1 MNIGAHR
8 ECGVG
13 AAEPGSDDRRPDTS
27 PAEVTPGGEEDLMD
41 AHRQGP
47 TFWFQQ
53 MESPRTGR
61 NRFHID
67 IYVPHDQVQARIDA
81 ALAAGGQIVSDTHA
95 PDWWTLADPEGNEA
109 DLAIW
114 G

>member
-1 MNIGAHR
+1 VLGYP
-8 ECGVG
+8 EVG
-13 AAEPGSDDRRPDTS
+13 D
-27 PAEVTPGGEEDLMD
+27 EDLVD

-53 MESPRTGR
+53 MDSPRTGR

-67 IYVPHDQVQARIDA
+67 IYVPYDQVHARIDA
-81 ALAAGGQIVSDTHA
+81 AVAVGGQIVRDNGPH
-95 PDWWTLADPEGNEA
+95 WWTLADPEGNEA